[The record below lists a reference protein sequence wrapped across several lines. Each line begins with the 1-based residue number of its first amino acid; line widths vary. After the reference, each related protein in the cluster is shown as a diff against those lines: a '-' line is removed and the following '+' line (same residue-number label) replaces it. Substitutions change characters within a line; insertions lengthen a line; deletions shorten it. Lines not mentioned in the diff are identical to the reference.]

1 MFTRTVWILFNQI
14 TPALR
19 GDWGRTRVPCLH
31 SKIMAQKKNNHKIN
45 NTNYQS
51 REKRVENKGKIR
63 FHKTTGPSPTA
74 RHFPASFCQPVLQM
88 TQLCSLDMII
98 VALSDLAALEEV
110 SLSEQGKKIKST
122 SGPCKQL
129 IRSQHN
135 SLLIYHTCMTVHGNH
150 SPATLCSSYYF

>member
-14 TPALR
+14 IP
-19 GDWGRTRVPCLH
+19 GGWGRSRVPCLH

-51 REKRVENKGKIR
+51 REKRVENEGKIR
-63 FHKTTGPSPTA
+63 FHKTTGPSPMA
-74 RHFPASFCQPVLQM
+74 RYFPASFCQPILQIM
-88 TQLCSLDMII
+88 TQLCSLDMLI
-98 VALSDLAALEEV
+98 VALSDLQHLRKSIFQNKA
-110 SLSEQGKKIKST
+110 KIKSR

-129 IRSQHN
+129 IQSQHN
-135 SLLIYHTCMTVHGNH
+135 SLLIYHTSMNVHGNH